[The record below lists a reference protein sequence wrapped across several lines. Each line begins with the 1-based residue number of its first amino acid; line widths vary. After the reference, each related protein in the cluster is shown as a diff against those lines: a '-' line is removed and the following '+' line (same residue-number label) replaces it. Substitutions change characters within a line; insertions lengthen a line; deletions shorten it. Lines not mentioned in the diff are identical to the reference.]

1 MKKFNRRLALLIF
14 SISISA
20 AFSQEKEK
28 NLDKSFFYNSVDP
41 HYWDEPDYWPAN
53 LDAVIAGPKNHK
65 ILLEND
71 QVRVLEVTL
80 APGETEKIHHHRWPS
95 VLYIQEAGDFID
107 YDENGKII
115 LDTRQLKTPLTF
127 PMTMWKD
134 PEAPHSVEN
143 LSKTITIRLIRVEMK
158 N

>member
-1 MKKFNRRLALLIF
+1 MKKCNRRIVILIF

-28 NLDKSFFYNSVDP
+28 NLDKSFVYNSVDP
-41 HYWDEPDYWPAN
+41 HYWDEPDYWLAN
-53 LDAVIAGPKNHK
+53 LDAVIAAPKNHK
-65 ILLEND
+65 ILMEND
-71 QVRVLEVTL
+71 QVRVLEITL
-80 APGETEKIHHHRWPS
+80 LPGETEEIHHHRWPS

-107 YDENGKII
+107 YDEKGKII

-143 LSKTITIRLIRVEMK
+143 LSTSITIRLIRVEMK